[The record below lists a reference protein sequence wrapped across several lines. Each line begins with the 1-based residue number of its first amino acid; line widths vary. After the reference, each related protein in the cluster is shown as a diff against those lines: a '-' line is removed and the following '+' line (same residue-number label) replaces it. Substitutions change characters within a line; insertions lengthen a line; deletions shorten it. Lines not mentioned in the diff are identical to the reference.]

1 MLEIQVAQFEVNPN
15 RDKVINEIVNQ
26 LKTDSGSSLRDQTN
40 RLEKSA
46 NDNAVALD
54 NFRIALEAQ
63 KEVAEQDRTLNRHQA
78 QNMIVKFDQLWTQM
92 QSMLENQARVAA
104 ELAVAN
110 AKVEGVAVDL
120 AQSHARADAVV
131 KGPPDGKSGEAA
143 DAAAQSSATDDK
155 ILGD

>member
-92 QSMLENQARVAA
+92 QTMLANQARVAA
-104 ELAVAN
+104 ELALAN

-120 AQSHARADAVV
+120 AESHRIAEAIPHSD
-131 KGPPDGKSGEAA
+131 PPGTAA
-143 DAAAQSSATDDK
+143 DAASRQSESEKENDRQR
-155 ILGD
+155 